1 MMDAWSLN
9 GLGNVRGAVCR
20 HARTGRTRAI
30 GRHQWFGDLRVAI
43 CLAKAVAQGALALVT
58 IVLVFRLVVGGPT
71 TGAAASDACPDAP
84 HRFETLALFAPALER
99 AKQILVYLPP
109 GYDCA
114 PARRYPVFY
123 FNDGHDLFDWDPAA
137 AGLEPALAAE
147 IAARE
152 AWYGSWR
159 LEASARPGDRRSPPA
174 AADRGRHRRR
184 RRHAQSRSC
193 PSPLGRL
200 GGRARG

>member
-30 GRHQWFGDLRVAI
+30 GRHQWFGDSRVAI
-43 CLAKAVAQGALALVT
+43 CLAKAVAQGAPALVT

-71 TGAAASDACPDAP
+71 TGAAASDACSHAP

-109 GYDCA
+109 GYDCS

-137 AGLEPALAAE
+137 AGLEPRAC
-147 IAARE
+147 
-152 AWYGSWR
+152 
-159 LEASARPGDRRSPPA
+159 RR
-174 AADRGRHRRR
+174 DRG
-184 RRHAQSRSC
+184 
-193 PSPLGRL
+193 
-200 GGRARG
+200 ARGVVRRLALEGSSTARDAERPCRR

>member
-1 MMDAWSLN
+1 MVW
-9 GLGNVRGAVCR
+9 RF
-20 HARTGRTRAI
+20 AR
-30 GRHQWFGDLRVAI
+30 GDLSG
-43 CLAKAVAQGALALVT
+43 QGGGARRAGARDHRAGL
-58 IVLVFRLVVGGPT
+58 RLVVGGPT

-137 AGLEPALAAE
+137 TGLEPALAAE

-152 AWYGSWR
+152 ARGTAAG
-159 LEASARPGDRRSPPA
+159 ASRRSSTARAPRA
-174 AADRGRHRRR
+174 ACRR
-184 RRHAQSRSC
+184 
-193 PSPLGRL
+193 
-200 GGRARG
+200 